1 MVANTFHIGLTGH
14 RPPKLGGYDLATP
27 SYAKL
32 RADLAQ
38 YIRFQLSQHSHVCCH
53 TGMALGADTIWG
65 LAILDMKQAFPGRVL
80 LHAETP
86 YLAQVNAWFKQSD
99 RNTWAYLRAN
109 ADFET
114 VYDPEFET
122 NIVTVG
128 ARHAGNILN
137 ARNHGMV
144 NACDLMLALYDGT
157 PSGTGNCVTYA
168 QKQGVPVVMIAP
180 TNYFSKK

>member
-1 MVANTFHIGLTGH
+1 M
-14 RPPKLGGYDLATP
+14 
-27 SYAKL
+27 
-32 RADLAQ
+32 
-38 YIRFQLSQHSHVCCH
+38 
-53 TGMALGADTIWG
+53 
-65 LAILDMKQAFPGRVL
+65 
-80 LHAETP
+80 
-86 YLAQVNAWFKQSD
+86 
-99 RNTWAYLRAN
+99 TWAYLRAN

-114 VYDPEFET
+114 VYDPEFDT

-144 NACDLMLALYDGT
+144 DACDMMLALYDGT